1 MAVKLV
7 IYGSDNLLKKDVVK
21 ICNDNSDQFI
31 TGICFMMVMLW
42 PEFSLKR
49 TDLFCIR
56 LWIVFVL
63 FLVACHT

>member
-1 MAVKLV
+1 MRRFIGIADNGVYVMAVKLV

-42 PEFSLKR
+42 PE
-49 TDLFCIR
+49 IG
-56 LWIVFVL
+56 FVG
-63 FLVACHT
+63 

>member
-7 IYGSDNLLKKDVVK
+7 IYGSDNLLKKDAVK

-42 PEFSLKR
+42 PE
-49 TDLFCIR
+49 IG
-56 LWIVFVL
+56 FVG
-63 FLVACHT
+63 